1 MGRLRLPVA
10 VALIVASSMAALGTG
25 AASVG
30 AAANRWPHTVVNG
43 FSTPSGAGFWTLF
56 SDGTVSANGA
66 PAYGDASGVNLN
78 GPVVGGAVIPSGK
91 GYWLVARDG
100 GIFSY
105 GAARFYG
112 SMGGTYLNRPVF
124 SMAPTS
130 DGKGY
135 WLVARDG
142 GIFSFGNAKFYGSTG
157 GLELA
162 QPINGI
168 TTSTTGHGY
177 RMVARDGGIFSFGD
191 APFYGSLPSK
201 GLQVNDVAGMAPTSS
216 GHGYWIAR
224 SGGEIYSFGDAKPF
238 NDYIASMCD
247 PVTAIFSNPSAQGF
261 RLITRSGAT
270 IPFGKAPGGS
280 LPTGSAVPCPP
291 GTRTPAT
298 ISRHA
303 FDLIEVGM
311 SYNEVLSFIGG
322 SGVLWEDYKYAGYDD
337 VFYMWNGPG
346 GSSALLEFQN
356 NRLVSKVQQ
365 GL

>member
-1 MGRLRLPVA
+1 MRRLRLPVA
-10 VALIVASSMAALGTG
+10 VALIVAGSMAALGAGTS
-25 AASVG
+25 SVG

-43 FSTPSGAGFWTLF
+43 FSTPSGGGFWTLF
-56 SDGTVSANGA
+56 SDGTVSPDGA
-66 PAYGDASGVNLN
+66 AAYGDAAGVNLN

-105 GAARFYG
+105 GAAHFYG

-124 SMAPTS
+124 SMAPTG
-130 DGKGY
+130 DGAGY

-142 GIFSFGNAKFYGSTG
+142 GIFSFGNAEFYGSTG
-157 GLELA
+157 GLQLA

-168 TTSTTGHGY
+168 TTSATGHGY

-201 GLQVNDVAGMAPTSS
+201 GLTVNDVAGMAPTPS

-224 SGGEIYSFGDAKPF
+224 SGGEIYAFGDAKPF
-238 NDYIASMCD
+238 VDYIASMCD
-247 PVTAIFSNPSAQGF
+247 PVTAIFANPSVQGI

-270 IPFGKAPGGS
+270 IPFGKAPGGQHG
-280 LPTGSAVPCPP
+280 TGAAVGCPP

-298 ISRHA
+298 ITRRQ
-303 FDLIEVGM
+303 FDLIFKGM
-311 SYNEVLSFIGG
+311 TYNEVFAVVGG
-322 SGVLWEDYKYAGYDD
+322 SGVLTEDYKFAGYDNA
-337 VFYMWNGPG
+337 FYRVDGPG
-346 GSSALLEFQN
+346 TASVLFEFQN